1 MIKRIVKL
9 HFRQEHTEAFLQLF
23 ADTKRQIRHFPGCA
37 HLELLRQKDDPSVFF
52 TYSFWENEAALEA
65 YRQSELF
72 EKTWK
77 ATKVLFAEKAQA
89 WTVELADMA

>member
-9 HFRQEHTEAFLQLF
+9 HFRIEETDAFVQLF
-23 ADTKRQIRHFPGCA
+23 EDTKTQIRHFPGCL
-37 HLELLRQKDDPSVFF
+37 HLELLRQKDDPAVFF
-52 TYSFWENEAALEA
+52 TFSFWESEAALEA

-77 ATKVLFAEKAQA
+77 ATKALFAEKAMA
-89 WTVELADMA
+89 WTVQVVSA